1 MDSVDDVVVRQFFNG
16 LFVVL
21 PYLKNAGLKAFGFES
36 FDEVAVDRS
45 RKSVGDIL
53 LTLVKP
59 FRIVQA
65 FKIVV
70 VVT

>member
-1 MDSVDDVVVRQFFNG
+1 MDGVDDIVVRQFFNG
-16 LFVVL
+16 VFVVL
-21 PYLKNAGLKAFGFES
+21 PYLKNASLEAFGFES

-45 RKSVGDIL
+45 WKGVGDIL
-53 LTLVKP
+53 LTFVKP

-70 VVT
+70 VMT